1 MLSILEARGIVKVKE
16 LSERL
21 EVSERQIRRYKRDLE
36 DVGVHLSSLSGKN
49 GGLKL
54 ENKVIDMDINV
65 IGDENIPFLSVI
77 QDFLQSDKKENEDI
91 SSVFKNILAN
101 RKISSENISK
111 LEKIN
116 NVIEE
121 KRKII
126 LTYLSPSSGKVQR
139 TIHPYYIYQSYDSY
153 YLIGYDETRDDI
165 RIFKIKRIKS
175 IKALD
180 EKFKV
185 DEKLLARTKKALKNS
200 LGVFPGKDY
209 NVKLKIHKDTI
220 QYFEEDFAKFVYVKE
235 LEKDGY
241 YKVEFSIS
249 GINEI
254 AKYIMKEGSKIIVL
268 KPKELKDMIIRETKK
283 VLDNYDY

>member
-1 MLSILEARGIVKVKE
+1 MLSILEVRDIVKVKE
-16 LSERL
+16 LSKRL

-36 DVGVHLSSLSGKN
+36 DVGVQLSSLSGKN

-101 RKISSENISK
+101 RKMSSENISK

-116 NVIEE
+116 SLIEE

-126 LTYLSPSSGKVQR
+126 LTYLSPNSGKVQR
-139 TIHPYYIYQSYDSY
+139 TTHPYYIYQSYDSY
-153 YLIGYDETRDDI
+153 YLIGYDETIDDI
-165 RIFKIKRIKS
+165 RIFKIKRIIS

-220 QYFEEDFAKFVYVKE
+220 QYFEEDFAKFDYIKE

-249 GINEI
+249 GIKEI

-268 KPKELKDMIIRETKK
+268 EPKELKDMIIRETKK